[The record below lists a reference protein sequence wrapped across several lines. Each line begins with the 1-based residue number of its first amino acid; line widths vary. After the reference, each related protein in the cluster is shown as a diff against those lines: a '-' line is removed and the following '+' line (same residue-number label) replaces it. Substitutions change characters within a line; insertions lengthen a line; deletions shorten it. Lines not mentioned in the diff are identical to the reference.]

1 MSPSCRRCGRALK
14 NLKAQEAGIGRVCA
28 KREKEAEREARVQ
41 EVQEVA
47 QNERASA

>member
-28 KREKEAEREARVQ
+28 KKEKAEREAREQ
-41 EVQEVA
+41 EGQEVA
-47 QNERASA
+47 QDERASA